1 MEKVKKIKKETIN
14 WWAEH
19 GNYKIKTVFTYS
31 KSSMNKYDTAIV
43 AFNNYWISKLDIS
56 KKLRVNPNYIKA
68 MVYNESTMGET
79 DSKDIITAFNPYDPD
94 VHILARNKNGYKK
107 YLGDGYN
114 PNEGI
119 SFNLP
124 KNGYKAVKN
133 LYSKNNTVK
142 KIELIIS

>member
-1 MEKVKKIKKETIN
+1 MKKFINGKSKKIKKETIN

-79 DSKDIITAFNPYDPD
+79 DSKDVFR
-94 VHILARNKNGYKK
+94 L
-107 YLGDGYN
+107 
-114 PNEGI
+114 
-119 SFNLP
+119 
-124 KNGYKAVKN
+124 
-133 LYSKNNTVK
+133 LYRFQNRTCV
-142 KIELIIS
+142 